1 MVQGEVNGKERRMK
15 DNNDYSLDFFAPRN
29 TSATIRRCEQCHY
42 YTANGEAGIRWRGNC
57 QNVEGMAWNEADDF
71 CSRFKPKK

>member
-1 MVQGEVNGKERRMK
+1 MTS
-15 DNNDYSLDFFAPRN
+15 DNNEYCMDFFAPRN
-29 TSATIRRCEQCHY
+29 SSATIHRCEQCHY
-42 YTANGEAGIRWRGNC
+42 YTANGEAGNRWRGNC